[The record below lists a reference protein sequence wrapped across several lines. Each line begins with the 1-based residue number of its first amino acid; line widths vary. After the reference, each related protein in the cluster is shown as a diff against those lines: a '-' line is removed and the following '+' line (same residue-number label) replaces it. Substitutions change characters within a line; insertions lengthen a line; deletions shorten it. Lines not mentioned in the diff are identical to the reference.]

1 MFISISTTMGEGLKT
16 EANPTERARALDTIK
31 APEPASLKHA
41 PRCQAR
47 NRAGKSCGS
56 PAVKG
61 KRVCRLHGGAKGSG
75 APKGEANGAYR
86 HGGWTQEAVAVRRE
100 AAAILKAV
108 KEAAA

>member
-1 MFISISTTMGEGLKT
+1 M
-16 EANPTERARALDTIK
+16 
-31 APEPASLKHA
+31 
-41 PRCQAR
+41 
-47 NRAGKSCGS
+47 
-56 PAVKG
+56 
-61 KRVCRLHGGAKGSG
+61 HGGAKGSG